1 MRPAKHLIEQWK
13 RGRDLFNDAGGN
25 LASMSAWLASVVK
38 SHGMAQAAKDHARQ
52 FADVFAG
59 IEAIHLAYGS
69 IPDEIYKFRYRMM
82 SDFLTWVKLIDPE
95 LHRIFNSC
103 L

>member
-1 MRPAKHLIEQWK
+1 MRPALNLVTQWR
-13 RGRDLFNDAGGN
+13 RGKDFNDASGN
-25 LASMSAWLASVVK
+25 LASMSAWLASIVK
-38 SHGMAQAAKDHARQ
+38 SHKMAQATQDHARQ
-52 FADVFAG
+52 FADMFAS
-59 IEAIHLAYGS
+59 IKAIHLVCGA

-82 SDFLTWVKLIDPE
+82 SDFLVWVKLLDPE